1 MSERVWSSAAIT
13 TENIYILSSKR
24 WCRSVGTRIIR
35 LHRGYSP
42 HNASCNLP
50 RLWPGDTEL
59 LFVLYHLFSKHIK
72 GKAEINP
79 RAPQQSKDKRTVHNF
94 YYTTCK
100 ICKYLVKSRHTDQT
114 MTNYIILT
122 RNCFRSRISFF
133 NLVISRNNSLFSR
146 NIFKLLDLFCCS
158 TWLSWLLRERTVF
171 SR

>member
-13 TENIYILSSKR
+13 TVNILSSKR

-50 RLWPGDTEL
+50 RLWPGDAEL

-79 RAPQQSKDKRTVHNF
+79 RTPQQSKDKKMENYQPYSTYSTHSTQSYF
-94 YYTTCK
+94 ITQYA
-100 ICKYLVKSRHTDQT
+100 KSRQRHKLYYSDT
-114 MTNYIILT
+114 
-122 RNCFRSRISFF
+122 
-133 NLVISRNNSLFSR
+133 
-146 NIFKLLDLFCCS
+146 KLLQ
-158 TWLSWLLRERTVF
+158 V
-171 SR
+171 